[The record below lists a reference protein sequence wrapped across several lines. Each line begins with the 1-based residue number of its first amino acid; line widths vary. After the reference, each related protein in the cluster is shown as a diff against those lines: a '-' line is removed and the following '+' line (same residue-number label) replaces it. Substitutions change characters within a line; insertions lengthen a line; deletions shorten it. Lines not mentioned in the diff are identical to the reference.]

1 MAELIVAGIGLVV
14 IIALI
19 AYLWWR
25 VYRLMLARVSTKIML
40 ELNQMDKEKVTIKD
54 LQDLAEYLKSVKKLR
69 KITEKSKEYD
79 VMYN

>member
-1 MAELIVAGIGLVV
+1 MTELIVAGIGLVV

-19 AYLWWR
+19 TYLWWR

-40 ELNQMDKEKVTIKD
+40 ELNSMDKEKVTIKD

>member
-19 AYLWWR
+19 TYLWWR

-54 LQDLAEYLKSVKKLR
+54 LQDLAEYLKSMKKSR